1 MGDRFVNSDSSL
13 LLQDLLQ
20 SSEAVDHHHRVRV
33 PQQAV
38 QLVHHGSIWKNHEQE
53 VCGPGARTLS
63 VKTYLGTY
71 TSTITELFVEV
82 G

>member
-1 MGDRFVNSDSSL
+1 MPPQVKAFISNNRSARSPNSPVEEVMCDWLVDSNASL

-38 QLVHHGSIWKNHEQE
+38 QLVHHCRVWNNSIAEPW
-53 VCGPGARTLS
+53 
-63 VKTYLGTY
+63 
-71 TSTITELFVEV
+71 
-82 G
+82 